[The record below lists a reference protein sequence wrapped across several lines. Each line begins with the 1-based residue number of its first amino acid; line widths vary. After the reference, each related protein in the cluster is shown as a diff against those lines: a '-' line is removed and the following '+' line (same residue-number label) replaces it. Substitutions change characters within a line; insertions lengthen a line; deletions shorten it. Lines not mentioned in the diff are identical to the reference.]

1 MKNPVMLKNLR
12 LEHFRSHTALDL
24 ELGNQTVLV
33 GPNGAGKT
41 NMLEAVFFLATT
53 SSFRTSRENVLIEA
67 GQDVARVVGDDLTA
81 ILQADGNRTKKQFRL
96 RGVTKRLVDI
106 PGELPVVLFSPELL
120 QIFAAGPVERR
131 RLFNI
136 AISQHDRLYS
146 ARLGRFKEIVRQRNA
161 LLQAIRDNRGKED
174 ELNFWDTQ
182 VITEGEAIMAARAAH
197 LEAII
202 KQLPAVAD
210 ILPGA
215 AGAAVEYKPSTD
227 HWGTLE
233 AALKANLRSDIRYG
247 QTTVGPH
254 RDDFVFLLGG
264 RPVALYGSRGEW
276 RRVMLSYQFAELLY
290 LESLGKQPL
299 LLLDDAFSELDESH
313 RLELSDAILER
324 NVLLTTT
331 EVGILSDK
339 LKKSA
344 KIITISK

>member
-1 MKNPVMLKNLR
+1 MLKNLH
-12 LEHFRSHTALDL
+12 LEHFRSHSELEL
-24 ELGNQTVLV
+24 ELGSQTVLV
-33 GPNGAGKT
+33 GANGAGKT
-41 NMLEAVFFLATT
+41 NILEAIFFLATT
-53 SSFRTSRENVLIEA
+53 SSFRTSRENVLIET

-81 ILQADGNRTKKQFRL
+81 ILQAEGNRTKKQFRL
-96 RGVTKRLVDI
+96 RGVAKRLVDI

-136 AISQHDRLYS
+136 AISQHDRHYS
-146 ARLGRFKEIVRQRNA
+146 LRLSRFKEIIRQRNA
-161 LLQAIRDNRGKED
+161 LLQAIRDDRGKED
-174 ELNFWDTQ
+174 ELSFWDNQ
-182 VITEGEAIMAARAAH
+182 VITEGEAIMAARVAH
-197 LEAII
+197 LEAITN
-202 KQLPAVAD
+202 QLPAVTK

-215 AGAAVEYKPSTD
+215 SGAAVEYRSSTD

-233 AALKANLRSDIRYG
+233 QALRANLRSDIRYG

-254 RDDFVFLLGG
+254 RDDFAFLLNG
-264 RPVALYGSRGEW
+264 RTVALYGSRGEW

-299 LLLDDAFSELDESH
+299 FLLDDAFSELDETR

-331 EVGILSDK
+331 EADTLSDK
-339 LKKSA
+339 LKSSA
-344 KIITISK
+344 KIITITPHSSS